1 MPDLS
6 LAGPSLDVDSL
17 YFTSICAIMW
27 LCWYATGYPVAIK
40 HKHFT
45 NTTAPGGRVA
55 AQQTLLLRGVFC
67 YD

>member
-6 LAGPSLDVDSL
+6 SAGLDFDVGSL
-17 YFTSICAIMW
+17 YFTSICVIMW

-40 HKHFT
+40 HKHF
-45 NTTAPGGRVA
+45 TTAPGGRVA